1 MSGKAKKRSILPS
14 WLIIRKQIRLGWF
27 NINISKS
34 GVGFSVGRRGMRV
47 GRNARGEEF
56 FEAAHDGVSVHKAKT
71 LGSRPHKKTVHY
83 RSDNKQ
89 D

>member
-1 MSGKAKKRSILPS
+1 MTGRAKKRSILPS

-27 NINISKS
+27 NINISKR

-56 FEAAHDGVSVHKAKT
+56 FEAAQDGVSVHKAKT
-71 LGSRPHKKTVHY
+71 LGSRSHKKTVHY
-83 RSDNKQ
+83 HTDKQ